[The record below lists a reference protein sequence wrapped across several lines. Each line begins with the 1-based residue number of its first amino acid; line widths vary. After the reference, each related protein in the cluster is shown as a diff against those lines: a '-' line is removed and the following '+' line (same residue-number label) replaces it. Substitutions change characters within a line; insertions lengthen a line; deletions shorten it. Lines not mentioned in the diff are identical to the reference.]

1 MSELRNVDLSSNV
14 IGVLKRESLQGL
26 PKLASLKLANN
37 ELSRVGEGAFKEA
50 PNLQQLDLSANR
62 FLGLEQNTFA
72 SLNDLKLLNLAENQ
86 IEDINGIINS
96 RENLRWLN
104 ISQNHLAWFDYAFI
118 PPGLEWLDIHDNG
131 IDSLGNYYAL
141 RDNYALKYID
151 ARQNKINSLEV
162 LSILPS
168 IQEMKLGSNLISHIA
183 PNTFLGKPNLT
194 AVHLDSNRLKM
205 LEMASLMVSLSPEKG
220 NTQSILW
227 AWLMIKYQPTV

>member
-1 MSELRNVDLSSNV
+1 MTELRSVDLSSNV

-26 PKLASLKLANN
+26 PKLESLKLSNN
-37 ELSRVGEGAFKEA
+37 ELSRIGEGAFKEA
-50 PNLQQLDLSANR
+50 PNLKHLDLSANR
-62 FLGLEQNTFA
+62 FLSLEQNTFGT
-72 SLNDLKLLNLAENQ
+72 LNDLTFLNLAENQ
-86 IEDINGIINS
+86 IEDINGLLTS
-96 RENLRWLN
+96 QANLRWLN

-131 IDSLGNYYAL
+131 VDSLGNYYAL

-168 IQEMKLGSNLISHIA
+168 IQEMKLGNNFIRYIA

-194 AVHLDSNRLKM
+194 AIHLDSNKLKT
-205 LEMASLMVSLSPEKG
+205 LEMESLLVSLSPEKG
-220 NTQSILW
+220 NRD
-227 AWLMIKYQPTV
+227 